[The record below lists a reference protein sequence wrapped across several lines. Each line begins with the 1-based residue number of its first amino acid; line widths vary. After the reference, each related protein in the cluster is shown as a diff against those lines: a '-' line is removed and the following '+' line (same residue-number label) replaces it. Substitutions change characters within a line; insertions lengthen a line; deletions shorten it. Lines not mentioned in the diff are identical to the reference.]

1 MNFKCFCFLEVGNC
15 ISGCSLHQEVLWYF
29 QEILFLKC
37 TSNDVPAVP
46 GPCGGS
52 SWTPCPEGP
61 MTSQPLT
68 SACPGA
74 LALVA
79 PWLCSAPS
87 CRSLLCPA
95 FCEDPP
101 LALVIPTACSPPAT
115 RFPVPSS
122 DLCSPSVAVITFRHT
137 LLRVRLPPA
146 GPCPDAGS
154 PGQGWAQWGKGLAC
168 NSSALP
174 VTWRTACEHSF
185 Q

>member
-1 MNFKCFCFLEVGNC
+1 MSPL
-15 ISGCSLHQEVLWYF
+15 SLG
-29 QEILFLKC
+29 
-37 TSNDVPAVP
+37 PAVAPRGLPARRALRPHRLSPLPAP
-46 GPCGGS
+46 GP
-52 SWTPCPEGP
+52 WLWL
-61 MTSQPLT
+61 PL
-68 SACPGA
+68 G
-74 LALVA
+74 
-79 PWLCSAPS
+79 SAP
-87 CRSLLCPA
+87 LCPA
-95 FCEDPP
+95 GLCFAPLSARTPP
-101 LALVIPTACSPPAT
+101 PALVTPTACSPPAT

-154 PGQGWAQWGKGLAC
+154 PGQGWAQLGKGLAC